1 MVREIHRR
9 RGSLVHPD
17 SQSRACGVHSATDG
31 HDPSAEPV
39 GPASRRASS
48 AVKYLPN
55 AFSVLPFSPPSLSAR
70 TLFGNHDAVP
80 PRPRLRA
87 RRPGAVVG
95 QQAGGGAR
103 TGRPHG
109 RLPRGAATAPP
120 HDLQPRVRTPLPHAK
135 AAPPRGA
142 PRPGEHAPVREPRPR
157 GPARR
162 PRPPP
167 PPRPPGQPPPPRRG
181 LRPLPASRRPP
192 QPPLLLLPPR
202 TGFSQRRVFSRVE
215 LKKA

>member
-17 SQSRACGVHSATDG
+17 SKSHARYLHSTTDD

-39 GPASRRASS
+39 VPATRPPSS

-55 AFSVLPFSPPSLSAR
+55 ASSVLPFSPPSLSA
-70 TLFGNHDAVP
+70 LALSGNHDAVP

-87 RRPGAVVG
+87 RRLRAVVG

-103 TGRPHG
+103 TGHPHG
-109 RLPRGAATAPP
+109 RLPGGAATAPP

-192 QPPLLLLPPR
+192 PLPLLLPPR
-202 TGFSQRRVFSRVE
+202 TGFSQRRVFSWVE
-215 LKKA
+215 LKEA